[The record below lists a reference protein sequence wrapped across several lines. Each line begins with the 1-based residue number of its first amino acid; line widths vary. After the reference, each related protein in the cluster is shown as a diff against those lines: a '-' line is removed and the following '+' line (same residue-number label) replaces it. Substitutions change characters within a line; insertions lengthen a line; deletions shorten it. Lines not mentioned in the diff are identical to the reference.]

1 MKKIQLIDAET
12 LYYKPL
18 EHPRMLIDGILSDGL
33 AILSGDSKI
42 GKSWMILWFCLKI
55 SRGEPIWGL
64 PTAKTDVVYL
74 ALEDREWRVQ
84 QRMQEL
90 TDEPPENL
98 HFGFSCGKI
107 GLELEGQIEAVLK
120 EHPSTGLLFIDTLQM
135 VRDNVSGKTNAYVQ
149 D

>member
-1 MKKIQLIDAET
+1 MQKIQLIDAET

-107 GLELEGQIEAVLK
+107 GLELE
-120 EHPSTGLLFIDTLQM
+120 
-135 VRDNVSGKTNAYVQ
+135 
-149 D
+149 